1 MLLIF
6 RNDGRWTMDD
16 GQWFCLRYMIKF
28 VFIYRKINM
37 NHINHILRNGRT
49 DAYIWVHPIMIL
61 FELFVVLVLMPGLV
75 VVLLM
80 HCLD

>member
-1 MLLIF
+1 MNHTNHI
-6 RNDGRWTMDD
+6 ND
-16 GQWFCLRYMIKF
+16 
-28 VFIYRKINM
+28 M
-37 NHINHILRNGRT
+37 NHILHNGRT
-49 DAYIWVHPIMIL
+49 DTYIWVHPIMIL